1 MYHAPTVVWHVKYFL
16 HEIRRLLY
24 MGNID
29 ELQFRRLGFDGLT
42 ILVKWAKNEG
52 WNPGTYDADVYW
64 ATDPEGFYGYYSDG
78 ILIAGGSI
86 VSYNK
91 EFGFM
96 GFFIVDPE
104 YRSCGIGRKLWYQR
118 RDTLLSR
125 LNEGAS
131 IGMDG
136 VVAMQSFYQKGGF
149 EIAFKDVRYEKKGT
163 KFLLDKNISSINDDD
178 IKSILA
184 YDKQCFGF
192 LRTQFMVP
200 WIKLPGNKTFKY
212 IEHDKLK
219 GFAIVR
225 KASVGYKICPLFA
238 DTEKIAEELYKAC
251 LNSVVGELLYIDIP
265 EINQGSVN
273 LTKKYNATYV
283 FECARM
289 YFGKSPNIEIDKVFG
304 ITTFE
309 LG

>member
-1 MYHAPTVVWHVKYFL
+1 MK
-16 HEIRRLLY
+16 
-24 MGNID
+24 NID
-29 ELQFRRLGFDGLT
+29 ELQFQKLDPDGLKT
-42 ILVKWAKNEG
+42 LVKWAENEG
-52 WNPGTYDADVYW
+52 WNPGPNDAEVYW
-64 ATDPEGFYGYYSDG
+64 ATDPEGFYGYYYNDD
-78 ILIAGGSI
+78 LIAGGSI
-86 VSYNK
+86 ISYEK

-96 GFFIVDPE
+96 GFFIVKPE
-104 YRSCGIGRKLWYQR
+104 YRSGGIGRKLWYRR

-136 VVAMQSFYQKGGF
+136 VVGMQPFYEKGGF
-149 EIAFKDVRYEKKGT
+149 KIVFRDERYEKTGIR
-163 KFLLDKNISSINDDD
+163 FIVDKNISPIDDDD

-192 LRTQFMVP
+192 LRPQFMIP
-200 WIKLPGNKTFKY
+200 WLKLPNNKTFKY
-212 IEHDKLK
+212 IEHGVLK

-225 KASVGYKICPLFA
+225 KANTGYKICPLFA
-238 DTEKIAEELYKAC
+238 DNEKIAEELYKAC
-251 LNSVVGELLYIDIP
+251 LNSVVGEPLYLDIP
-265 EINQGSVN
+265 EINQGASN
-273 LTKKYNATYV
+273 LIKKYKATYV

-289 YFGKSPNIEIDKVFG
+289 YFGKPPNIEIDKVFG

>member
-1 MYHAPTVVWHVKYFL
+1 MI
-16 HEIRRLLY
+16 E
-24 MGNID
+24 D
-29 ELQFRRLGFDGLT
+29 ELQFQKLNLDGLK
-42 ILVKWAKNEG
+42 ILVKWAKDEG
-52 WNPGTYDADVYW
+52 WNPGPNDAEVYW
-64 ATDPEGFYGYYSDG
+64 TTDPEGFYGYYCNG
-78 ILIAGGSI
+78 ALIAGGSI
-86 VSYNK
+86 ISYDK

-96 GFFIVDPE
+96 GLFIVKPE
-104 YRSCGIGRKLWYQR
+104 YRSSGIGRKLWYHR

-136 VVAMQSFYQKGGF
+136 VVALQPFYEKGGF
-149 EIAFKDVRYEKKGT
+149 EIAYRDERFGKTGME
-163 KFLLDKNISSINDDD
+163 FMLDKNISPIDDDD

-192 LRTQFMVP
+192 SRPQFMKP
-200 WIKLPGNKTFKY
+200 WLKLPNNKTFKY
-212 IEHDKLK
+212 IEHGELK

-225 KASVGYKICPLFA
+225 KANTGYKICPLFA
-238 DTEKIAEELYKAC
+238 DNEEIAENLYKAC
-251 LNSVVGELLYIDIP
+251 LNSVVGEPLYLDIP
-265 EINQGSVN
+265 VINQGAVN
-273 LTKKYNATYV
+273 LIKKYNATSV